1 MGGQQC
7 ELGMADLIK
16 KDLDVDFADLLPVKG
31 DYNVGI
37 QTSEWDNCWFHIYGR
52 RENNKMPKNINYEN
66 FKTFTQKNF
75 TRVFEKFEIHFIPIK
90 SKK

>member
-1 MGGQQC
+1 MGGQQI

-37 QTSEWDNCWFHIYGR
+37 QTSERDNCWFHIYGR

-66 FKTFTQKNF
+66 FKTFTHKNF
-75 TRVFEKFEIHFIPIK
+75 TRVFEKF
-90 SKK
+90 

>member
-37 QTSEWDNCWFHIYGR
+37 QTSEWDNC
-52 RENNKMPKNINYEN
+52 
-66 FKTFTQKNF
+66 
-75 TRVFEKFEIHFIPIK
+75 
-90 SKK
+90 